1 MKQLSTI
8 FLSIVFAC
16 VITSCQKQPKIT
28 ETMPI
33 AYFTSDKA
41 TYTAGDVIHLKSN
54 ATNAYTYKWT
64 MPDGSIQT
72 TQNIELVTDSDDVAG
87 SKTFSLEVTS
97 KSGVKSK
104 IFTKKFTLQEYI
116 LTTDYYFNGFN
127 TIKPTF
133 KICRTNVTYW
143 YITAGNGST
152 RDLGIHLYGNTLP
165 TQSRIYN
172 IKPFNS
178 TLINGEATISITQER
193 TIDGFTNAEANS
205 GQLFIQI
212 TNTGKIRAI
221 FNNINAKIRSDPG
234 GGGFPD
240 VTISGD
246 ITCH

>member
-41 TYTAGDVIHLKSN
+41 TYTAGDVIHLKSS

-72 TQNIELVTDSDDVAG
+72 TQNIELVTDSDDVAR

-116 LTTDYYFNGFN
+116 LPTDYYFNGLY

-133 KICRTNVTYW
+133 KICRTDLANWQIEAGELIICLRGNAPPSNSGTYTIQA
-143 YITAGNGST
+143 YSNPQPLGTASVQMFNHFAAESVEKTLATNGS
-152 RDLGIHLYGNTLP
+152 
-165 TQSRIYN
+165 
-172 IKPFNS
+172 
-178 TLINGEATISITQER
+178 INISIT
-193 TIDGFTNAEANS
+193 S
-205 GQLFIQI
+205 K
-212 TNTGKIRAI
+212 GKVRAV
-221 FNNINAKIRSDPG
+221 FNNLNATVTTVPSSGIITL
-234 GGGFPD
+234 

>member
-1 MKQLSTI
+1 
-8 FLSIVFAC
+8 
-16 VITSCQKQPKIT
+16 
-28 ETMPI
+28 MPI
-33 AYFTSDKA
+33 AYFTSDKE

-116 LTTDYYFNGFN
+116 LTTDYYFNGTT
-127 TIKPTF
+127 TIKPIS
-133 KICRTNVTYW
+133 KSCGVYATYW
-143 YITAGNGST
+143 YIGAGS
-152 RDLGIHLYGNTLP
+152 LSIHLYGNTLP

-172 IKPFNS
+172 IKPYNS
-178 TLINGEATISITQER
+178 TLINGEATISITREFSNDSFQ
-193 TIDGFTNAEANS
+193 IAEANS

-234 GGGFPD
+234 GGGLPD